1 MNTRIAVIFAAAALG
16 LGAVAGAQ
24 IASPQGNGGGRFGN
38 SQQRNSDAVK
48 TVLDLTDRQFND
60 LSDLRDAH
68 NQKLQDL
75 SSQIRDLQQQQRA
88 ASSAGSGPAQV
99 GALVLQVQTLQQQ
112 MQDEMTSY
120 HDNAMKLLD
129 SGQKE
134 KVQAIED
141 ALKLAPSA
149 GALSQYGLLD
159 TSQMSGGGRNNFLG
173 GNGAMMM
180 MRGAGNPPQ
189 GGGAPAATTSTA
201 PATAGH

>member
-1 MNTRIAVIFAAAALG
+1 MNTRMAVIVAAGALG
-16 LGAVAGAQ
+16 LGVVAGAQ
-24 IASPQGNGGGRFGN
+24 IAAPQGGPGGRFGN
-38 SQQRNSDAVK
+38 NQQRNSDAIK
-48 TVLDLTDRQFND
+48 TVLDLTDRQFNE

-75 SSQIRDLQQQQRA
+75 ASQIRDIQQQQRDA
-88 ASSAGSGPAQV
+88 QKAGSGPAQV

-120 HDNAMKLLD
+120 HDNAMKILD
-129 SGQKE
+129 SAQKD
-134 KVQAIED
+134 KVQQIED

-159 TSQMSGGGRNNFLG
+159 TSQMNGGGRNNFLG

-180 MRGAGNPPQ
+180 MRGAPPQ
-189 GGGAPAATTSTA
+189 GAPAAAPSTA
-201 PATAGH
+201 PSTSGR